1 MASPHP
7 TQIGAFSILALLGV
21 GGMGK
26 VYLARDSQGKQV
38 ALKVLLPE
46 LTAATLDRLRFE
58 REFDIASQMDHP
70 CLVSV
75 YERSFENDLCYY
87 SMEFVQGGDLGR
99 RFQAAPGHSFSRQV
113 GQEALTYFVQL
124 ADALNYL
131 HQHNIIHRDLKTE
144 NVLVDSGNQVRLL
157 DFGLACFHKVASKAN
172 RITSPGMVLG
182 TPYAMA
188 PEQIIG
194 DGADVRSDIYSL
206 GVMIYQIFCQ
216 RLPFEA
222 PDPMAVLYQIL
233 NQPVP
238 PFKPEIPAPEGLGDL
253 VTQMLS
259 KEPHA
264 RPRDAG
270 EVKQRLEA
278 LAGGWNGEVEVRAVP
293 VATPEPVRKLVTP
306 RFIGRRQEEAWFEK
320 RLTEVVEGRGGWGA
334 LTGPAGVGK
343 SYLLQ
348 HWAASAKSH
357 AVTAVKVQPV
367 SGSHIP
373 YQLWTPTLRWALH
386 EQVVPQSVLPFVPA
400 LSLLLPELAT
410 PGSEGY
416 APLDDPL
423 QRYHLYEGM
432 ARLILH
438 RAQKPSVLLLDQIHE
453 ADPASLEFLHY
464 FLETRYYSSDA
475 LKLPLIVLALN
486 GEEHSNELDVLR
498 RLAEQQSSATLLP
511 LTGFQLNEAQQ
522 FLESLLDHQVVH
534 PETLRF
540 LHHETEGKPLY
551 LQELARLG
559 VEDGAWQWREG
570 NWHFR
575 TPSGATSWGSG
586 TLRLPA
592 RLQAALRKRLEGLGE
607 MELEVLRMS
616 AVLGPLLAFRHLQA
630 LCGLADRP
638 LYEICAQLVQRRL
651 LQEGSDFELASQ
663 GTADVVLE
671 SMSWGVRRG
680 YHARAAAYL
689 ERTEK
694 ASHWEVGQHWALAG
708 EPEKAGDSFLA
719 AAQAALRSYAYEEA
733 CRCLQEISQLPP
745 LTQPLTHWELE
756 ELWADAMLGAG
767 FSQQALEKLIPL
779 SQAAD
784 PEPINSLRRL
794 RKLGGAY
801 EHLGRLRESYEAN
814 QLGLERQSKLK
825 SKNPDRAQSILEEG
839 LRLCERQSR
848 VLFLLRPPGW
858 LDDFTHLVIAQM
870 RLAIKRSQNR
880 QESWAQAFI
889 YGGFWSLRR
898 LKWSGG
904 ALLSISNALTRMKSL
919 PDSEA
924 KAQLMGDSG
933 YLMLLAG
940 STRKAKRVLEDT
952 RDMLN
957 RLGLATGLCKNLLQ
971 LHAVCFHQGCVGEA
985 YQHGCQALQ
994 LARRLGNRFEEALA
1008 LSTITQS
1015 SSALGNLEAA
1025 ETYLSQLEPLREQF
1039 QASYMELIAELA
1051 HCYFLWAKKRYADLV
1066 QRATKNYEACK
1077 AIQELPHQ
1085 TLHFGVLA
1093 LEGQI
1098 LLDPAAST
1106 GLLEELNAPTRG
1118 QRLYRPI
1125 YKRLQATALMAE
1137 DKRGRAFEI
1146 LGECTRR
1153 AEQAGVPWE
1162 RFRCHSL
1169 LADWLAEEG
1178 LGEHHRTEAAR
1189 AWKDVMHE

>member
-7 TQIGAFSILALLGV
+7 SQIGAFSILALLGV

-26 VYLARDSQGKQV
+26 VYLARDAQGKQV

-70 CLVSV
+70 GLVTV

-87 SMEFVQGGDLGR
+87 SMEFVQGVDLGR
-99 RFQAAPGHSFSRQV
+99 RFQGTGQTFSRQI
-113 GQEALTYFVQL
+113 GQEALGLFVQL
-124 ADALNYL
+124 ADALHYL
-131 HQHNIIHRDLKTE
+131 HQHNIIHRDLKSE
-144 NVLVDSGNQVRLL
+144 NVLVDGLGQVRLL

-206 GVMIYQIFCQ
+206 GVMMYQIFCQ

-238 PFKPEIPAPEGLGDL
+238 PFKPEMPAPEGLGAL
-253 VTQMLS
+253 VEQLLS
-259 KEPHA
+259 KEPHL

-278 LAGGWNGEVEVRAVP
+278 LAAGWTGEVDVP
-293 VATPEPVRKLVTP
+293 VVPVMAPEPVRRLVTP
-306 RFIGRRQEEAWFEK
+306 RFVGRRKEEAWFEK
-320 RLTEVVEGRGGWGA
+320 RLTELMEGRGGWGVIS
-334 LTGPAGVGK
+334 GSAGVGK

-348 HWAASAKSH
+348 HWAATAKSH

-367 SGSHIP
+367 SSSHIP
-373 YQLWTPTLRWALH
+373 YQLWTPILRWALH
-386 EQVVPQSVLPFVPA
+386 EQTVPQSVLPFVPA
-400 LSLLLPELAT
+400 LSLLLPELA
-410 PGSEGY
+410 PSAPDSY

-438 RAQKPSVLLLDQIHE
+438 RAQNCAVLLLDQVHD

-475 LKLPLIVLALN
+475 LKLPLVILAVNSEENPAELEVLC
-486 GEEHSNELDVLR
+486 
-498 RLAEQQSSATLLP
+498 RLSEQQSNAQMLP

-522 FLESLLDHQVVH
+522 FLESLLDHQAVH

-559 VEDGAWQWREG
+559 VEGGSWQWREG
-570 NWHFR
+570 CWHFR
-575 TPSGATSWGSG
+575 TPSGTTSWGSG

-607 MELEVLRMS
+607 TELEVLRMS

-630 LCGLADRP
+630 LCGMPDRS
-638 LYEICAQLVQRRL
+638 LYEVCSQLVQRRL
-651 LQEGSDFELASQ
+651 LHEGSDFELASQ
-663 GTADVVLE
+663 GTGDVVLE

-694 ASHWEVGQHWALAG
+694 ASHWEVGEHWALAG
-708 EPEKAGDSFLA
+708 EPDKAGQSFLA
-719 AAQAALRSYAYEEA
+719 AAQQALRSYAYEEA

-767 FSQQALEKLIPL
+767 FAQQALEKLIPL

-784 PEPINSLRRL
+784 PDPINSLRRL
-794 RKLGGAY
+794 RKLGNAY
-801 EHLGRLRESYEAN
+801 ETLGRLQESYEAN
-814 QLGLERQSKLK
+814 QRGLERQTKLRSKD
-825 SKNPDRAQSILEEG
+825 SQRAQLILEEG
-839 LRLCERQSR
+839 CRLCERQSR

-858 LDDFTHLVIAQM
+858 LDDFTHLVVAQM
-870 RLAIKRSQNR
+870 RLAVKRNQNR

-904 ALLSISNALTRMKSL
+904 ALLAINNALSRML
-919 PDSEA
+919 TMPDSEA

-933 YLMLLAG
+933 YMMLLAG

-952 RDMLN
+952 RDILS
-957 RLGLATGLCKNLLQ
+957 RLGLATGMCKNFLQ
-971 LHAVCFHQGCVGEA
+971 LHAVCFHQGSIGEA
-985 YQHGCQALQ
+985 YRNGCQGLQ
-994 LARRLGNRFEEALA
+994 FARRLGNRFEEALA

-1015 SSALGNLEAA
+1015 SSALGEIETA
-1025 ETYLSQLEPLREQF
+1025 ENYLAQLEPLRAQF
-1039 QASYMELIAELA
+1039 QASYLDLIAELA
-1051 HCYFLWAKKRYADLV
+1051 HCYFLWATKRPAEMDK
-1066 QRATKNYEACK
+1066 RATANYERCK
-1077 AIQELPHQ
+1077 ELQELPHQ

-1093 LEGQI
+1093 LDARIQ
-1098 LLDPAAST
+1098 LDVEAAIP
-1106 GLLEELNAPTRG
+1106 LLEELNHSTRG
-1118 QRLYRPI
+1118 QRLVRPVF
-1125 YKRLQATALMAE
+1125 KRLQATALMAQ

-1162 RFRCHSL
+1162 RYRCHIL
-1169 LADWLAEEG
+1169 LAEWLEEEG
-1178 LGEHHRTEAAR
+1178 LGEHHRAEAAR
-1189 AWKDVMHE
+1189 AWIDVKGE

>member
-7 TQIGAFSILALLGV
+7 SQIGAFSILALLGV

-26 VYLARDSQGKQV
+26 VYLARDHQGKQV

-70 CLVSV
+70 GLVSV

-87 SMEFVQGGDLGR
+87 SMEFVQGVDLGR
-99 RFQAAPGHSFSRQV
+99 RFQANSGQSFSRQV
-113 GQEALTYFVQL
+113 GQEALQFFIQL
-124 ADALNYL
+124 ADALHYL
-131 HQHNIIHRDLKTE
+131 HQHNIIHRDLKSE
-144 NVLVDSGNQVRLL
+144 NVLVDNQNQVRLL

-188 PEQIIG
+188 PEQIVG

-238 PFKPEIPAPEGLGDL
+238 PFHVEIPAPEGLGAL
-253 VTQMLS
+253 VTQLLS
-259 KEPHA
+259 KEPHQ

-278 LAGGWNGEVEVRAVP
+278 LSGAWNGQVEISSAP
-293 VATPEPVRKLVTP
+293 VLAPEPVRRLVTP
-306 RFIGRRQEEAWFEK
+306 RFVGRRAEETWFEK
-320 RLTEVVEGRGGWGA
+320 RLIQVMEGRGGWCA
-334 LTGPAGVGK
+334 LSGPAGVGK

-373 YQLWTPTLRWALH
+373 YQLWTPILRWALH
-386 EQVVPQSVLPFVPA
+386 EQSVPQSVLPFVPA
-400 LSLLLPELAT
+400 LGLLLPELA
-410 PGSEGY
+410 PLGSEHF
-416 APLDDPL
+416 APIDDPL

-432 ARLILH
+432 ARVILH
-438 RAQKPSVLLLDQIHE
+438 RAQNPSVLLLDQIHE

-464 FLETRYYSSDA
+464 FLETRYYSTDA
-475 LKLPLIVLALN
+475 LKLPLIILALN
-486 GEEHSNELDVLR
+486 GEDHVHELDVLR
-498 RLAEQQSSATLLP
+498 RLAEQQSSGRLLP

-522 FLESLLDHQVVH
+522 FLESLLDHQAVH

-559 VEDGAWQWREG
+559 IEGGAWQWREG
-570 NWHFR
+570 CWHFR

-592 RLQAALRKRLEGLGE
+592 RLQAALRKRLDGLGE
-607 MELEVLRMS
+607 TELEVLRIA
-616 AVLGPLLAFRHLQA
+616 AVLGPLLAFRHLQS

-651 LQEGSDFELASQ
+651 LNEGTDFEIASQ
-663 GTADVVLE
+663 GTAEVVLE

-689 ERTEK
+689 ERIEK

-708 EPEKAGDSFLA
+708 EPEKAGESFLA
-719 AAQAALRSYAYEEA
+719 AAQMALRSYAYEEA
-733 CRCLQEISQLPP
+733 CRCLQEIANLPP

-756 ELWADAMLGAG
+756 ELWADAMHGAG
-767 FSQQALEKLIPL
+767 FAQQALEKLIPL
-779 SQAAD
+779 AEAAD
-784 PEPINSLRRL
+784 PDPLNCLRRV
-794 RKLGGAY
+794 RKLGAAY
-801 EHLGRLRESYEAN
+801 ETLGRLRESYEAN
-814 QLGLERQSKLK
+814 QRGLERQTKLK
-825 SKNPDRAQSILEEG
+825 SKNPERAQLILEEG

-848 VLFLLRPPGW
+848 VLFLLRPAGW
-858 LDDFTHLVIAQM
+858 LDDFTHLVVAQM
-870 RLAIKRSQNR
+870 RLAIRRSKNS

-904 ALLSISNALTRMKSL
+904 ALLSINSALSRMDKI

-924 KAQLMGDSG
+924 KALLMGDSG
-933 YLMLLAG
+933 YLMLLSG

-957 RLGLATGLCKNLLQ
+957 RLGLATGMCKNFLQ
-971 LHAVCFHQGCVGEA
+971 LHAVCFHQGCPGEA
-985 YQHGCQALQ
+985 YKYGCQALQ
-994 LARRLGNRFEEALA
+994 FARRLGNRFEEALA
-1008 LSTITQS
+1008 LSTITWS
-1015 SSALGNLEAA
+1015 SSALGQVETA
-1025 ETYLSQLEPLREQF
+1025 ENYLAQLQPLREQF
-1039 QASYMELIAELA
+1039 EASYLDLIAELA
-1051 HCYFLWAKKRYADLV
+1051 NCYYLWTTKQFPELV
-1066 QRATKNYEACK
+1066 QRAWRNYEVCK
-1077 AIQELPHQ
+1077 QAQELPHQ
-1085 TLHFGVLA
+1085 TLHFGVMA
-1093 LEGQI
+1093 LEGKVSY
-1098 LLDPAAST
+1098 DPASA
-1106 GLLEELNAPTRG
+1106 GPLLEELNTATRG
-1118 QRLYRPI
+1118 QKLYRPVF
-1125 YKRLQATALMAE
+1125 KRLQAMALMAE
-1137 DKRGRAFEI
+1137 GKRSRAFEI
-1146 LGECTRR
+1146 LGECTSR

-1162 RFRCHSL
+1162 RYRCHAL
-1169 LADWLAEEG
+1169 LGEWLEEEG
-1178 LGEHHRTEAAR
+1178 LGEHHRQEAAR
-1189 AWKDVMHE
+1189 AWEDVKG